1 MLIVCF
7 ICCFTT
13 IHKHPLFMTPT
24 CRTTFR
30 LLAHV
35 SLLQYSIS
43 SNVLTFRRT
52 LAHISLGYP
61 CISSSWTQWK
71 KNNNRQNY
79 SQESKRVLA
88 WQSSYYWNYPW
99 SFFFFMENLVAHND
113 MARLIY
119 LWFIYTLFSFIN
131 LKDVCVNVM

>member
-1 MLIVCF
+1 
-7 ICCFTT
+7 
-13 IHKHPLFMTPT
+13 MTPSY
-24 CRTTFR
+24 RTAFR

-35 SLLQYSIS
+35 SPLQYSIS

-88 WQSSYYWNYPW
+88 WQSSYYSNYPW
-99 SFFFFMENLVAHND
+99 SFFFFMEKLIAHDVVAI
-113 MARLIY
+113 LIY
-119 LWFIYTLFSFIN
+119 FCFIYTFFFIN